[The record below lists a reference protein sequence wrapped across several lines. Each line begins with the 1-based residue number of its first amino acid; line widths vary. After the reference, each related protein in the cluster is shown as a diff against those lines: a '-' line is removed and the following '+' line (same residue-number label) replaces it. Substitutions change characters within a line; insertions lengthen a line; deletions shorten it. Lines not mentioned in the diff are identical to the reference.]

1 MYTRNE
7 RVVLRDIEDE
17 MRESFTTYAMS
28 VIISRALPDA
38 RDGLKP
44 SQRRILVAM
53 RDLNLRPGGG
63 YRKCAKISGDTVGNY
78 HPHSDTVVYPTL
90 VRMAQ
95 DFSMRYRLVDGQG
108 NFGSIDGDPPA
119 AMRYTEARS
128 THAAIVLMEDIE
140 KDTVDYVPNYDG
152 TRTEPTVLPGKF
164 PNLLANGAT
173 GIAVGMATNI
183 PPHNVAELAE
193 AMKLYVDD
201 PDVPLEKLM
210 QVMPGPD
217 FPTGGFIVG
226 RKGIKEAYATGR
238 GRLTVRARA
247 GIEPARGGK
256 EYIIVTEI
264 PYMVNKSTLLDT
276 IAQLVNNKVITGI
289 SDLRDESDRDGMRI
303 VIELKRGEIG
313 RVVLNQLYKHTQL
326 QTTFGAI
333 MLALDHGQPRV
344 MSLKELLET
353 YVAHRRVVIVRRTE
367 HDLRKAEA
375 RAHILE
381 GYKLALKNLDEIV
394 AMIRKSSNRDEARE
408 KLMGKF
414 EFTEAQANAILE
426 LRLYQLTGLEREK
439 LDEEYKELIKKIARY
454 KSVLASDEI
463 VRQLI
468 KEDLDEM
475 RDKYGDPRRSDIIEA
490 EEEFDA
496 EDLIPDE
503 ACVITISHA
512 GYVKRVPVGTYRAQR
527 RGGKGVAGM
536 TMREEDFVEHLFTA
550 TTHDYILV
558 FTEQG
563 RCYWLKVYEVPS
575 GGRAARGKAIVNLLN
590 MTSEER
596 IAGLIRVRDLTAE
609 HGILMATER
618 GTIKKTRLTEFS
630 NPRSGGIIAI
640 NIDESDRLIAVKL
653 TSGQDEVILVTRQG
667 MSVRFPETDARFMGR
682 ATRGVRGI
690 TLAKKDN
697 AVVGMQI
704 ADPRASLLVVSEN
717 GYGKRT
723 SFEDYRVQSRG
734 GKGII
739 TLRTTERNGVVVAA
753 LSVRDADDLM
763 IMTAGGQTIRMPVRD
778 IRVIGRATQGV
789 RLMKIGKDE
798 SGQIADR
805 ITDVARI
812 VSEETEQPA
821 EAPEAAPSEAADEEA
836 VDEESADETSEEAE
850 DE

>member
-7 RVVLRDIEDE
+7 RIVPRDIEDE

-28 VIISRALPDA
+28 VIIQRALPDA

-53 RDLNLRPGGG
+53 RDLNLQPGRG
-63 YRKCAKISGDTVGNY
+63 YRKCATIAGDTSGNY
-78 HPHSDTVVYPTL
+78 PPHGESVVYPTL

-119 AMRYTEARS
+119 AMRYTEARL
-128 THAAIVLMEDIE
+128 TRPAVVLMEDIE
-140 KDTVDYVPNYDG
+140 RDTVDYVPNYDG

-183 PPHNVAELAE
+183 PPHNIAELAE
-193 AMKLYVDD
+193 ALKLYVDD
-201 PDVPLEKLM
+201 PDVPLDRLM
-210 QVMPGPD
+210 QIMPGPD

-226 RKGIKEAYATGR
+226 RAGIKEAYATGR
-238 GRLTVRARA
+238 GRMTCRARA

-256 EYIIVTEI
+256 EFIVVTEI
-264 PYMVNKSTLLDT
+264 PYMVNKTNLLDT
-276 IAQLVNNKVITGI
+276 IASLVNNKVITGI

-303 VIELKRGEIG
+303 VIELKRGEIA
-313 RVVLNQLYKHTQL
+313 RVILNQLYKHTEL
-326 QTTFGAI
+326 QKTFGAI
-333 MLALDHGQPRV
+333 MLALDHGRPRV
-344 MSLKELLET
+344 MPLKDLLGT
-353 YVAHRRVVIVRRTE
+353 YVAHRREVIVRRTE
-367 HDLRKAEA
+367 HDLKKAEA

-381 GYKLALKNLDEIV
+381 GYKLALKHLDEIV
-394 AMIRKSSNRDEARE
+394 ALIRKSANRNEARD
-408 KLMGKF
+408 KLIKKF
-414 EFTEAQANAILE
+414 EFSQEQANAILD

-439 LDEEYKELIKKIARY
+439 IDEEYKELIKKIARY
-454 KSVLASDEI
+454 KSILASDEL

-468 KEDLDEM
+468 KEDLAGIRE
-475 RDKYGDPRRSDIIEA
+475 KYADPRRTDIIEA
-490 EEEFDA
+490 EEDFEA

-503 ACVITISHA
+503 ACIITISHA
-512 GYVKRVPVGTYRAQR
+512 GYVKRVPIGTYRSQR

-536 TMREEDFVEHLFTA
+536 ATREEDFVEHLFTA

-563 RCYWLKVYEVPS
+563 RCYWLKVYAVPT
-575 GGRAARGKAIVNLLN
+575 GGRTARGKAIVNLVN
-590 MTSEER
+590 MASGEK
-596 IAGLIRVRDLTAE
+596 IAGLIRVRDLTE
-609 HGILMATER
+609 DHGILMATER
-618 GTIKKTRLTEFS
+618 GTVKKTHLGEFS

-640 NIDESDRLIAVKL
+640 KIDEGDRLISVRL
-653 TSGQDEVILVTRQG
+653 SSGQDEVILVTRQG
-667 MSVRFPETDARFMGR
+667 MSVRFPETDVRFMGR

-690 TLAKKDN
+690 TLGKKND
-697 AVVGMQI
+697 AVVGMTI
-704 ADPRASLLVVSEN
+704 VHPRASLLVISEN

-723 SFEDYRVQSRG
+723 SFEDYRLQSRG

-739 TLRTTERNGVVVAA
+739 TLRTTERNGVIVAA
-753 LSVRDADDLM
+753 LGVRDSDDLM
-763 IMTAGGQTIRMPVRD
+763 IMTAGGQAIRSPVKG

-789 RLMKIGKDE
+789 RLMKLGKDE
-798 SGQIADR
+798 SGKSLDR

-812 VSEETEQPA
+812 VSEENGEPSNA
-821 EAPEAAPSEAADEEA
+821 NANEDNSPSPPEADSTPP
-836 VDEESADETSEEAE
+836 ESANHEKE
-850 DE
+850 

>member
-7 RVVLRDIEDE
+7 RVVPRDIEDE

-53 RDLNLRPGGG
+53 RDLNLQPGRGF
-63 YRKCAKISGDTVGNY
+63 RKCAKIAGDTSGNY
-78 HPHSDTVVYPTL
+78 HPHGESVVYPTL

-95 DFSMRYRLVDGQG
+95 DFSMRYTLVDGQG

-119 AMRYTEARS
+119 AMRYTEARL
-128 THAAIVLMEDIE
+128 TRPAVVLMEDIE

-152 TRTEPTVLPGKF
+152 TRTEPTVLPGRF

-183 PPHNVAELAE
+183 PPHNIGELAE
-193 AMKLYVDD
+193 AIKLYVDD
-201 PDVPLEKLM
+201 PDVRLKQLM
-210 QVMPGPD
+210 DIMPGPD

-256 EYIIVTEI
+256 EYIVVTEI
-264 PYMVNKSTLLDT
+264 PYMVNKSTLLDN
-276 IAQLVNNKVITGI
+276 IASLVNNKVITGI

-313 RVVLNQLYKHTQL
+313 RVILNQLYKHTQL

-344 MSLKELLET
+344 MALKELFET
-353 YVAHRRVVIVRRTE
+353 YVAHRREVIVRRTE

-381 GYKLALKNLDEIV
+381 GYKLALKHLDEIV
-394 AMIRKSSNRDEARE
+394 ALIRKSSNRDEARE
-408 KLMGKF
+408 KLMAKF
-414 EFTEAQANAILE
+414 TFTEAQANAILD
-426 LRLYQLTGLEREK
+426 LRLYQLTGLERDK
-439 LDEEYKELIKKIARY
+439 IDEEYKELIKKIARF
-454 KSVLASDEI
+454 KSILASEEL

-475 RDKYGDPRRSDIIEA
+475 RNKHGDPRRTDIIEA
-490 EEEFDA
+490 EGEFDA

-536 TMREEDFVEHLFTA
+536 ATREEDFVEHLFTA

-563 RCYWLKVYEVPS
+563 RCYWLKVYEVPT

-618 GTIKKTRLTEFS
+618 GTIKKTQLAEFS

-640 NIDESDRLIAVKL
+640 KIDKGDRLIAVKL
-653 TSGQDEVILVTRQG
+653 TSGHDEVILVTRQG

-690 TLAKKDN
+690 TLAKKDD

-704 ADPRASLLVVSEN
+704 VDPRASLLVVSEK

-723 SFEDYRVQSRG
+723 SFDDYRVQSRG

-739 TLRTTERNGVVVAA
+739 TLRTTDRNGVVVAA
-753 LSVRDADDLM
+753 LSVREADDLM

-805 ITDVARI
+805 ITDVACI

-821 EAPEAAPSEAADEEA
+821 EPPEATPSEAVDQEPADDEAADEESGEGT
-836 VDEESADETSEEAE
+836 EE
-850 DE
+850 

>member
-7 RVVLRDIEDE
+7 RVVPRDIEDE

-53 RDLNLRPGGG
+53 RDLNLQPGRGF
-63 YRKCAKISGDTVGNY
+63 RKCAKIAGDTSGNY
-78 HPHSDTVVYPTL
+78 HPHGESVVYPTL

-95 DFSMRYRLVDGQG
+95 SFSMRYTLVDGQG

-119 AMRYTEARS
+119 AMRYTEARL
-128 THAAIVLMEDIE
+128 TRPAVVLMEDIE
-140 KDTVDYVPNYDG
+140 KDTVDYIPNYDG
-152 TRTEPTVLPGKF
+152 TRTEPTVLPGRF

-183 PPHNVAELAE
+183 PPHNVGELAE
-193 AMKLYVDD
+193 ALKLYVDD
-201 PDVPLEKLM
+201 ADISRKQLM
-210 QVMPGPD
+210 DVMPGPD

-256 EYIIVTEI
+256 EYIVVTEI

-303 VIELKRGEIG
+303 VIELKRGEIA
-313 RVVLNQLYKHTQL
+313 RVILNQLYKHTQL

-344 MSLKELLET
+344 MSLKELFET
-353 YVAHRRVVIVRRTE
+353 YVAHRREVIVRRTE

-381 GYKLALKNLDEIV
+381 GYKIALKNLDEIV
-394 AMIRKSSNRDEARE
+394 AIIRKSSNRDEART

-414 EFTEAQANAILE
+414 KFTEAQANAILE

-454 KSVLASDEI
+454 KSILASDEI

-468 KEDLDEM
+468 KQDLDEV
-475 RDKYGDPRRSDIIEA
+475 RSKYGDPRRTDIIEA
-490 EEEFDA
+490 EGDFDA

-536 TMREEDFVEHLFTA
+536 QTREEDFVEHLFTA

-563 RCYWLKVYEVPS
+563 RCYWLKVYEVPT

-590 MTSEER
+590 MTSEEK
-596 IAGLIRVRDLTAE
+596 IAGLIRVRDLTGE
-609 HGILMATER
+609 HGILMASER

-630 NPRSGGIIAI
+630 NPRSGGIIAVK
-640 NIDESDRLIAVKL
+640 IDTDDRLIAVKL

-798 SGQIADR
+798 SGQVADR

-812 VSEETEQPA
+812 VSEETEAPPDTAGTSEDESPHDETPA
-821 EAPEAAPSEAADEEA
+821 ESEVGDEI
-836 VDEESADETSEEAE
+836 
-850 DE
+850 